1 MKGSCQFGVLGEF
14 WGKVGGLDGGRGRE
28 SGWRC
33 GREVIGVGEG
43 DLGAGGT
50 SGRGF
55 LGR

>member
-14 WGKVGGLDGGRGRE
+14 WGKVGGLDGGRSRE